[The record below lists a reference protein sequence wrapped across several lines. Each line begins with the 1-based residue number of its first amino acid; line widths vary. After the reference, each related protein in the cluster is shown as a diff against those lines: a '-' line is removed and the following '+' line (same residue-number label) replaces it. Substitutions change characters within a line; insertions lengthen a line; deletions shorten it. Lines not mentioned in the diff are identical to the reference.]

1 MGGGLTKCGVQSSA
15 ASFACLLSSGASP
28 FAQHEAA
35 LGNFLKRCH
44 LPALQL
50 ALEGKKGWTG
60 LGAWKA
66 HRGAVCLRNCGISV
80 SKQCTSCCDLRV
92 GIGGGEVG
100 LEAHLLQSHYW
111 AKVLGS
117 QEEEAAR

>member
-15 ASFACLLSSGASP
+15 ASFACLSSSGASR

-50 ALEGKKGWTG
+50 SLEGEKAWTG

-66 HRGAVCLRNCGISV
+66 HRGPVCLGNCGINV

-92 GIGGGEVG
+92 GNR
-100 LEAHLLQSHYW
+100 
-111 AKVLGS
+111 
-117 QEEEAAR
+117 EEGRWV

>member
-1 MGGGLTKCGVQSSA
+1 MGGLTKCGVRSSA
-15 ASFACLLSSGASP
+15 ASFACLPSSGASR

-35 LGNFLKRCH
+35 LGNFLKRYH

-50 ALEGKKGWTG
+50 ALEREKGWTG

-66 HRGAVCLRNCGISV
+66 HRGAVWEIAESV
-80 SKQCTSCCDLRV
+80 SANSAHPAVIFKWEAGRRE
-92 GIGGGEVG
+92 GG
-100 LEAHLLQSHYW
+100 LEVHLPQSHSW

-117 QEEEAAR
+117 QDKEAGR